1 MMYGSARAVEHRTHQ
16 NSVAV
21 AEHQDSKNKGKLIR
35 DYLMCLQAK
44 RTYAGKGRKKDLLN
58 KQIRYGNP

>member
-21 AEHQDSKNKGKLIR
+21 AEHQDSKNKGELIR
-35 DYLMCLQAK
+35 DYLMRFKQSGHMLVK
-44 RTYAGKGRKKDLLN
+44 VGKKTY
-58 KQIRYGNP
+58 